1 MRFHWLV
8 VAAKFLLLAVLV
20 KLVLALLVLPLLLVD
35 YRGTT
40 LYWRSLFRRTPA

>member
-1 MRFHWLV
+1 MRLHWLA

-40 LYWRSLFRRTPA
+40 LYWRSLLRRTPA